1 MDGEFPILP
10 LQSAVAPAAP
20 PDHDPPWNGLE
31 LTLLVVF
38 TVLAIGVATVIMFL
52 VWAIAVRALGERI
65 PRGPEV
71 ELVWTSL
78 VGQALGMA
86 LGFALAWAW
95 LARTRGVRFWRAI
108 HWRAVK
114 VESALG
120 LLVGGVVLAI
130 AGQAAGHF
138 LPMPT
143 DVPMDRL
150 FTPQTAWTL
159 LVYGVAI
166 APFFEEFFFR
176 GLLYPTLLST
186 FGEGFTRDELRAW
199 RPLARIVAALALL
212 GVVFWRFRQR
222 LLTLTPFTWLSW
234 LTLLELALLAVI
246 AEPGWLLG
254 LVRIVINWIAG
265 WKHPQ
270 ILAILVTGFLF
281 GMMHAAQLGGAWA
294 AVLVLVL
301 VGVALTAV
309 RAASGSVMASWL
321 VHCAYNGTLFAAQYV
336 STQGFHNFQG
346 LH

>member
-1 MDGEFPILP
+1 MDAEFPTIP
-10 LQSAVAPAAP
+10 LQDAPTP
-20 PDHDPPWNGLE
+20 VPEPTHEPPWNGIE
-31 LTLLVVF
+31 LSLLVMF
-38 TVLAIGVATVIMFL
+38 TVLAIGVATVITFL
-52 VWAIAVRALGERI
+52 LWAIAVRALG
-65 PRGPEV
+65 PRFPHGPEV
-71 ELVWTSL
+71 ALVWTSL

-86 LGFALAWAW
+86 IAFALAWAW

-108 HWRAVK
+108 HWRGLK
-114 VESALG
+114 IESALG

-150 FTPQTAWTL
+150 FTPQTAWIL

-176 GLLYPTLLST
+176 GLLYPTLLVT

-199 RPLARIVAALALL
+199 RPLARAGAALALL
-212 GVVFWRFRQR
+212 AVIYWRFRQR
-222 LLTLTPFTWLSW
+222 VLAFVPFSWISW
-234 LTLLELALLAVI
+234 LTLIELALLAVI
-246 AEPGWLLG
+246 INPDWLLSI
-254 LVRIVINWIAG
+254 VRFVVNWLAG

-270 ILAILVTGFLF
+270 LLAILVTGYLF